1 MALERLPEHLP
12 IPEDDGA
19 CAHLPGR
26 RLPALSLRTTSGETV
41 NLQDLPSLTVL
52 YIHPMTG
59 RPERALPK
67 DWELIPGARGC
78 TPQSCA
84 FRDHHAELEA
94 LGADVYGLSS
104 QPSAYQLEAKKR
116 LHLPFE
122 LLSDERLELAALLK
136 LPTLNVPELADTSP
150 DISATLFKR
159 VTLIIVIGKIE
170 KVFYPVFPPDQN
182 AQDVI
187 TYLMAR

>member
-1 MALERLPEHLP
+1 MALERLPDHLP

-19 CAHLPGR
+19 CDHLVGMH
-26 RLPALSLRTTSGETV
+26 LPALSLRATSGETV
-41 NLQDLPSLTVL
+41 ALQDLPSRTVL
-52 YIHPMTG
+52 YIYPMTG

-84 FRDHHAELEA
+84 FRDHHAELRN
-94 LGADVYGLSS
+94 LDADVYGLSS

-122 LLSDERLELAALLK
+122 LLSDEGLELAALLA
-136 LPTLNVPELADTSP
+136 LPTLNVPELANTSP
-150 DISATLFKR
+150 DISTTLFKR
-159 VTLIIVIGKIE
+159 VTLIIAEGEIE

-187 TYLMAR
+187 AYLTA

>member
-1 MALERLPEHLP
+1 MALERLPDHLP

-19 CAHLPGR
+19 CDHLPGR
-26 RLPALSLRTTSGETV
+26 RLPALSLRATSGETV
-41 NLQDLPSLTVL
+41 ALQDLPSRTVL
-52 YIHPMTG
+52 YIYPMTG

-84 FRDHHAELEA
+84 FRDHHAELKN
-94 LGADVYGLSS
+94 LDADVYGLSS

-122 LLSDERLELAALLK
+122 LLSDEGLELAALLA
-136 LPTLNVPELADTSP
+136 LPTLNVPELANTSP
-150 DISATLFKR
+150 DISTTLFKR
-159 VTLIIVIGKIE
+159 VTLIIAEGEIE

-187 TYLMAR
+187 AYLTA